1 MITKLV
7 SFLKRF
13 LFNEKLSLLNEL
25 LFIRFFSL
33 LGPEIEE
40 FLSILII
47 KQYFNMNVFVLAPR
61 LDGSLSWI
69 NKYDNKTTS
78 RWQQVPV
85 LINDLLNHSNQTIHS
100 KRLIQ

>member
-1 MITKLV
+1 MNYYLYV
-7 SFLKRF
+7 
-13 LFNEKLSLLNEL
+13 
-25 LFIRFFSL
+25 FFPS
-33 LGPEIEE
+33 GPEIEE

-85 LINDLLNHSNQTIHS
+85 LINDLLNHSNQNSFKTADSIETKQVRPSLHPNVHTIHP
-100 KRLIQ
+100 ICPN